1 MRINN
6 KTTRSYIMN
15 KYSRL
20 VEIVAEDLNLQR
32 SRKNKADQRF
42 REMAESSGYADA
54 IAWVSNDVLK
64 SEYLFRR
71 LAVFHEVL
79 IGIGDNLEMLKAQV
93 SSILDKHLDRLMTQ
107 SLETSTEKSHNL
119 VAMAEFEAG
128 REYFDILKRYQR
140 FLLR

>member
-1 MRINN
+1 
-6 KTTRSYIMN
+6 MN
-15 KYSRL
+15 KYGRL

-64 SEYLFRR
+64 TEYLFRK
-71 LAVFHEVL
+71 LAVLHEVL

-93 SSILDKHLDRLMTQ
+93 SSILDKHLNELMIHP
-107 SLETSTEKSHNL
+107 LEPSMEKSHNL